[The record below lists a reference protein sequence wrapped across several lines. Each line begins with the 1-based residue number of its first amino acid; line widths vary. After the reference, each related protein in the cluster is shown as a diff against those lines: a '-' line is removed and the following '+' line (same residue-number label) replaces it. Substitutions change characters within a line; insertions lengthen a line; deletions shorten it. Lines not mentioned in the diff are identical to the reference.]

1 MTRVHEEMNDD
12 GDEKKSTKI
21 WRMYLMLQN
30 NNKQKNKWQSKQKK
44 KRAPKKWSE
53 KEGKCTAIA
62 SEIGLN
68 IDIKLHR
75 QFRKKVAHEKP
86 MCPKWRKIMA
96 QYAHLAYFIRTLYLY
111 IFSKNSPTHH
121 DERIEWGNLRE

>member
-44 KRAPKKWSE
+44 TSTEEMERKRRKMYSDSE
-53 KEGKCTAIA
+53 RNWAK
-62 SEIGLN
+62 
-68 IDIKLHR
+68 HR
-75 QFRKKVAHEKP
+75 HKTTSSVP
-86 MCPKWRKIMA
+86 
-96 QYAHLAYFIRTLYLY
+96 
-111 IFSKNSPTHH
+111 
-121 DERIEWGNLRE
+121 